1 MLKIIKK
8 KKILVISFVLLISS
22 IQTIGQDLNSNS
34 CISSNPDLGDSAYWA
49 STSIELF
56 AQKKYED
63 AIQLVDACFNQWAP
77 AAVELQKTLNKQ
89 NIKLPPFG
97 AVTRREK
104 EKIHQNY
111 LINDVSIALWV
122 KAVSLEAIGKI
133 EYSKQ
138 IYAYCIFLTHGRAW
152 DPQGWFW
159 KPSDDCIKRG
169 RKLL

>member
-1 MLKIIKK
+1 MLKVKRKK
-8 KKILVISFVLLISS
+8 LLVISFLLLISS
-22 IQTIGQDLNSNS
+22 IQTIGQDLNSNP
-34 CISSNPDLGDSAYWA
+34 CISSNPELGDSAFWA
-49 STSIELF
+49 NSSIELF

-63 AIQLVDACFNQWAP
+63 AIQLVDVCFNQWAP
-77 AAVELQKTLNKQ
+77 AAVELQKTLHKQ

>member
-1 MLKIIKK
+1 MHMLKIIKK

-63 AIQLVDACFNQWAP
+63 AIQLVDTCFNQWAP

-111 LINDVSIALWV
+111 LRSFEAPLL
-122 KAVSLEAIGKI
+122 LEPIG
-133 EYSKQ
+133 
-138 IYAYCIFLTHGRAW
+138 
-152 DPQGWFW
+152 
-159 KPSDDCIKRG
+159 
-169 RKLL
+169 

>member
-63 AIQLVDACFNQWAP
+63 AIQLVDTCFNQWAP

>member
-1 MLKIIKK
+1 
-8 KKILVISFVLLISS
+8 
-22 IQTIGQDLNSNS
+22 
-34 CISSNPDLGDSAYWA
+34 
-49 STSIELF
+49 
-56 AQKKYED
+56 
-63 AIQLVDACFNQWAP
+63 LVDTCFNQWAP